1 MTKIGV
7 LKHIFR
13 DANYAVNRIFK
24 MIPTDFEEVQI
35 LTTIFLEL
43 IKILDSNKSNVV
55 NIN

>member
-35 LTTIFLEL
+35 LTIIFLEL